1 MKKIL
6 VPTDFSDNAWNAIFT
21 ALKLHTDIACTF
33 YFLHAYEPNTLN
45 MLSSKGQRR
54 LGVIYDSLAAYSE
67 QELNNILA
75 YLEKNHQ
82 HPKHIFEAISISD
95 PVDKA
100 VEQLIA
106 QKDIDL
112 VCMGTQGATGAKQ
125 VFMGS
130 KTVKVLNKIKDCP
143 ILVVPSEHDFKALKS
158 LAFPTDFS
166 KKYEKHQM
174 QPLRDL
180 VALWNTHIHIVHVA
194 IEFEMNDQQLNNQ
207 KILKERLNGFD
218 VMFYNIDFESNIAH
232 TLEKFISNTAVD
244 MIALI
249 KYQHSF
255 WEKVIGEPVVKKMTF
270 HTKVPLLVLP
280 E

>member
-21 ALKLHTDIACTF
+21 ALKLHIDIACTF
-33 YFLHAYEPNTLN
+33 YLLHAYEPNTLN
-45 MLSSKGQRR
+45 ILNSKGQRR
-54 LGVIYDSLAAYSE
+54 LGVIYDSLAEYSK
-67 QELNNILA
+67 QELNKILA

-95 PVDKA
+95 PLDKA

-125 VFMGS
+125 IFLGS
-130 KTVKVLNKIKDCP
+130 NTVRVLKKIKNCP
-143 ILVVPSEHDFKALKS
+143 VLVIPSEHDFKSLKS

-166 KKYEKHQM
+166 KKYEKHQII
-174 QPLRDL
+174 PLTDL
-180 VALWNTHIHIVHVA
+180 VSFWNAHIQIVHVA
-194 IEFEMNDQQLNNQ
+194 IEFEMNAQQLKNQ
-207 KILKERLNGFD
+207 KVLKEQLNGFD
-218 VMFYNIDFESNIAH
+218 IMFYNIDFESNIAH
-232 TLEKFISNTAVD
+232 TLEKFLNDTQVD

-249 KYQHSF
+249 RYQHSF
-255 WEKVIGEPVVKKMTF
+255 WEKIIGEPVVKKMTF